1 VVSTQSTTRYDLLLF
16 FFFFFFLHKTKTSY
30 KIMTIEA
37 ARSIFMRLTYTT
49 VDGEREYNMP
59 DNLHLQLI

>member
-1 VVSTQSTTRYDLLLF
+1 
-16 FFFFFFLHKTKTSY
+16 
-30 KIMTIEA
+30 MTIEA